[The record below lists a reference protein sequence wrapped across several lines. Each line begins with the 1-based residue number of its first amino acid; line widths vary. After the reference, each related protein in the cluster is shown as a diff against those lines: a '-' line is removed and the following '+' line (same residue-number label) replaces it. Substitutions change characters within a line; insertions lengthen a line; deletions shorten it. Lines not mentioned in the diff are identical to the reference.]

1 MPYAGLLR
9 IYAGSLRIEASAH
22 KSEEHRPGKRKME
35 ERGEKRKMEE
45 REQVAPAEV
54 SVVSQQKT
62 TCSFAW
68 WLMTGAD
75 LF

>member
-9 IYAGSLRIEASAH
+9 IYAGSLRIEASA
-22 KSEEHRPGKRKME
+22 HRPGKRKME

-68 WLMTGAD
+68 WLVAGAD